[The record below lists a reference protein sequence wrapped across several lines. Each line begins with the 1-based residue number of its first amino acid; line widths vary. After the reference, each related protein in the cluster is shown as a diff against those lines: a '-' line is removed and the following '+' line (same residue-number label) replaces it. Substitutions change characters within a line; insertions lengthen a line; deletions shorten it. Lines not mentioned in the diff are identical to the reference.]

1 MLRKAA
7 LGLAFTLMT
16 ISAASAAEKV
26 TVLLD
31 WFINPDHA
39 PLLVAQQI
47 GAFKDEGLDV
57 EIIPP
62 SDPST
67 PPRLVAAKQADV
79 AISYQP
85 QLYLYAQQG
94 LPLVRIGT
102 LIDAPLN
109 TVLALGSSGIK
120 TMADF
125 KGKTIGYSV
134 SGIEEATLGT
144 MLADHGVKLSDV
156 KLVNVNFQL
165 VSALLS
171 KQVDGVIGG
180 YRNFEANELK
190 ERGADPVVFK
200 VEDNGI
206 PTYDELIILANKD
219 ALGEPKLKKFL
230 AALKKG
236 TEYLLAHPT
245 ETWEAFAKEHK
256 DLDNELNKTAW
267 RETLPLFDKD
277 PAALD
282 TARYQAYAKFLLDN
296 KVITKDL
303 PVSDYAVELK

>member
-67 PPRLVAAKQADV
+67 PPRLVAAKQADI

-85 QLYLYAQQG
+85 QLYLYAEQG

-102 LIDAPLN
+102 LIDTPLN

-267 RETLPLFDKD
+267 QQTLPLFDKD

>member
-67 PPRLVAAKQADV
+67 PPRLVAAKQADI

-85 QLYLYAQQG
+85 QLYLYAEQG

-102 LIDAPLN
+102 LIDTPLN

-236 TEYLLAHPT
+236 TEYLVAHPT

-267 RETLPLFDKD
+267 QQTLPLFDKD